1 LGVRYLETGELL
13 CENFIMK
20 YPVEEVFRTEGVPEF
35 TFVKPPNFNDIL
47 VDIRNAGKP
56 TIIEGQSGTGK
67 TTVARKVIE
76 LAFPH
81 GGFEYLSARTAGDM
95 AKIISIAE
103 GKTQG
108 RWIIDD
114 FHRLDA
120 NIQESIAN
128 LVKVAAEDFDPSVH
142 PKLVLIGINK
152 VGSEL
157 IYLVHDI
164 AKRCGIHRIF
174 PGDREIISKMIQ
186 RGEEKLNIILSD
198 KEAIFNETSG
208 DYWLTQLTCQAICLN
223 HDVLETQDSSAA
235 LEYRRDAVRERLVS
249 RLENNYK
256 DPVKEFCRGKRFRP
270 TNDPYFRL
278 LRLIGSQGSSIV
290 DLNELANAHPDVK
303 GSINNIKEHRITVVL
318 ESKPICDRYFYYNAD
333 TKAFAIEYPA
343 FFYYLKHLEWDQLRR
358 DCGFREDEHSYDWDF
373 AISFAGENRE
383 LARSIADLLEILDC
397 TVFYDQYYEAN
408 YLGTAWSQ
416 QFKDIFGAKSR
427 YVICLLDKHHADKIW
442 PTFERDCFKPRVGEG
457 AVIPIYLDDTRFV
470 GIPSDI
476 VGIDFK
482 GIDPSDTDLITD
494 KIVYK
499 LEEKLKSA

>member
-1 LGVRYLETGELL
+1 
-13 CENFIMK
+13 MK

-35 TFVKPPNFNDIL
+35 TFVKPPNYNEIL
-47 VDIRNAGKP
+47 VDIRNEGKP

-67 TTVARKVIE
+67 TTVAKKIIE
-76 LAFPH
+76 HAFAH
-81 GGFEYLSARTAGDM
+81 GGFEYLSARTAADM
-95 AKIISIAE
+95 PKIISIAD
-103 GKTQG
+103 GKLQG

-114 FHRLDA
+114 FHRLDPA
-120 NIQESIAN
+120 IQERIAN

-142 PKLVLIGINK
+142 PKPVLIGINK

-164 AKRCGIHRIF
+164 AKRCGIHRIH
-174 PGDREIISKMIQ
+174 PGDMDLTVKMIE

-198 KEAIFNETSG
+198 KEAIFDKTKG
-208 DYWLTQLTCQAICLN
+208 DYWLTQLTCQTICLN
-223 HDVLETQDSSAA
+223 HDVLETQTSSSTLA
-235 LEYRRDAVRERLVS
+235 YRQETVRERIVS

-256 DPVKEFCRGKRFRP
+256 EPVKEFCRGKRFRP

-278 LRLIGSQGSSIV
+278 LRLVGSQGSSIV

-303 GSINNIKEHRITVVL
+303 GSINNIKERRIAIVL
-318 ESKPICDRYFYYNAD
+318 ESKPICDRYFYYNSD
-333 TKAFAIEYPA
+333 TKTFAIEDPA
-343 FFYYLKHLEWDQLRR
+343 FFYYLKHLDWEQLRR
-358 DCGFREDEHSYDWDF
+358 DCGFREDEHAYDWDF

-383 LARSIADLLEILDC
+383 LAKSIADLLDILDC

-416 QFKDIFGAKSR
+416 QFKEIFGTKSR
-427 YVICLLDKHHADKIW
+427 YAVCLLDKHHAEKIW
-442 PTFERDCFKPRVGEG
+442 PTFERDCFTPRVVEG
-457 AVIPIYLDDTRFV
+457 AVIPIYLDDTPFV
-470 GIPSDI
+470 GIPRDL

-482 GIDPSDTDLITD
+482 GCDPGNTELVTD

-499 LEEKLKSA
+499 LEEKLKTA